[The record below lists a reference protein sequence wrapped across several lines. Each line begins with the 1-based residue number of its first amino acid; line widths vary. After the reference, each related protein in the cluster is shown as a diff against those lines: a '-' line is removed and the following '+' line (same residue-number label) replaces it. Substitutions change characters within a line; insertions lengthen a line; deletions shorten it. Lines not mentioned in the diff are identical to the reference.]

1 MINTRQIVRITPNK
15 KCFISPDM
23 CSLYIF
29 WNRSLSSF
37 CLPFSYPE
45 HLLMKTD
52 IYILFFFKEYL
63 KVCIFPGYFKKY
75 LVKYMEKA
83 GPGYQMTRVKIT
95 LNQLFSAKRGI
106 LNHLL
111 MWKLSRD
118 NIPTEADLLW
128 LRGSFFKRD

>member
-29 WNRSLSSF
+29 WNQSLSSF
-37 CLPFSYPE
+37 CLPFLYPE
-45 HLLMKTD
+45 HLLIKTD

-63 KVCIFPGYFKKY
+63 KVCIFPVDFKKY
-75 LVKYMEKA
+75 LVKYVEKA
-83 GPGYQMTRVKIT
+83 GPGHQMTRVKIT
-95 LNQLFSAKRGI
+95 LYQLFSARRGI

-111 MWKLSRD
+111 KLNLSRD
-118 NIPTEADLLW
+118 NIPTEADWLR